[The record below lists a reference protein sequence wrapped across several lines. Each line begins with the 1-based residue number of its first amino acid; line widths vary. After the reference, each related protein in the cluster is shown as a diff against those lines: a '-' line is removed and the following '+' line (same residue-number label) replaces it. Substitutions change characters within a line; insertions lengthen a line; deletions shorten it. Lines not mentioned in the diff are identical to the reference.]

1 MKEPSDELEKLADLL
16 ALEKKADYEQFKE
29 MMKALSLQE
38 RVAKG
43 YCWYRVNIVRKGY
56 TVGDRAYLIVER
68 ISNKELTHHFRSG
81 NIVNFFTKR
90 SRIHYPE
97 RMGTIDY
104 VHKHK
109 MRIILNTKD
118 LPNWVKFD
126 DFGVEM
132 AFDARTYEEMEKALK
147 KVTKASSNRL
157 AELRDILLGYRQ
169 AQELPPLPHLE
180 LPNLNESQISA
191 VKQIIATQ
199 DISIVHGPPGTGKT
213 TTLIHAIKELCRTE
227 NTVLVTAPSNAAV
240 DLLTERIA
248 ALELKVLRI
257 GNISRVDESILQHTL
272 EVQISNHIENRNI
285 KKIRLE
291 AVELRRKAWRIRR
304 RYGRKERMERT
315 QYLEEAKEL
324 SNWAKHLEDQL
335 LDRIIAGAQVITCTL
350 VGSVH
355 PFLEKHKFKT
365 IVIDEAAQALET
377 ATWIPIGRASKVIL
391 AGDPYQLPPTIKSL
405 EAKKGGFGV
414 TLIEKTI
421 QRSANVSFLN
431 VQYRMN
437 EKIMQFSNQQFYG
450 GTLKADETVKNHT
463 LESDEQPVEF
473 IDTAGCG
480 FDEKMNEEYKSRYNP
495 DEFQILCEHL
505 YQLAKKLPKDKET
518 SIAIISPYRQQV
530 IHMEDAIAEDAVL
543 QALSLSV
550 NTIDGFQGQEK
561 DVVYISLV
569 RSNNKSEIGFLND
582 YRRMNVAMTRARK
595 KLIIVGDS
603 ATIGG
608 DKFYKSFLDY
618 CDEVGG
624 YRTAWEFM
632 S

>member
-1 MKEPSDELEKLADLL
+1 MTVPSDELEKLAELL

-43 YCWYRVNIVRKGY
+43 YCWYQVNIVRKGY

-81 NIVNFFTKR
+81 NIVNFFTKK

-97 RMGTIDY
+97 RIGTIDY

-147 KVTKASSNRL
+147 KVTKANSNRL
-157 AELRDILLGYRQ
+157 AELRDILLGYRE
-169 AQELPPLPHLE
+169 AQQLPPLSDLSLPHL
-180 LPNLNESQISA
+180 NDSQVNA
-191 VKQIIATQ
+191 VKQIIATK

-213 TTLIHAIKELCRTE
+213 TTLIHAIKELCKTE

-240 DLLTERIA
+240 DLLTERLA
-248 ALELKVLRI
+248 FLELKVLRI

-272 EVQISNHIENRNI
+272 EVQMSNHIENRNI

-350 VGSVH
+350 VGSAH
-355 PFLEKHKFKT
+355 PFLEHHKFKT

-377 ATWIPIGRASKVIL
+377 ATWIPISRASKVVL
-391 AGDPYQLPPTIKSL
+391 AGDPYQLPPTVKSL
-405 EAKKGGFGV
+405 EAKKGGFDI
-414 TLIEKTI
+414 TLIEKAI
-421 QRSANVSFLN
+421 QRSANISFLN

-437 EKIMQFSNQQFYG
+437 EKIMQFSNQQFYN
-450 GTLKADETVKNHT
+450 GTLKADEAVKNHT
-463 LESDEQPVEF
+463 LEGDEQAVEF

-505 YQLAKKLPKDKET
+505 YQLAEKLP
-518 SIAIISPYRQQV
+518 
-530 IHMEDAIAEDAVL
+530 
-543 QALSLSV
+543 
-550 NTIDGFQGQEK
+550 
-561 DVVYISLV
+561 
-569 RSNNKSEIGFLND
+569 
-582 YRRMNVAMTRARK
+582 
-595 KLIIVGDS
+595 
-603 ATIGG
+603 
-608 DKFYKSFLDY
+608 
-618 CDEVGG
+618 
-624 YRTAWEFM
+624 
-632 S
+632 

>member
-1 MKEPSDELEKLADLL
+1 MKEPSDELERLAELL

-29 MMKALSLQE
+29 MMKALSLEE

-43 YCWYRVNIVRKGY
+43 YCWYQVNIVRKGY

-68 ISNKELTHHFRSG
+68 ISNKELNHHFRSG
-81 NIVNFFTKR
+81 NIVTFFTKR

-118 LPNWVKFD
+118 LPNWVQFD
-126 DFGVEM
+126 NFGVEM

-157 AELRDILLGYRQ
+157 AELRDILLGYRKAQ
-169 AQELPPLPHLE
+169 ALPPPPDLALPQ
-180 LPNLNESQISA
+180 LNASQVAA
-191 VKQIIATQ
+191 VQQIIATK

-213 TTLIHAIKELCRTE
+213 TTLVHAIKELCKTE
-227 NTVLVTAPSNAAV
+227 STILVTAPSNAAV

-248 ALELKVLRI
+248 ALELNVLRI

-272 EVQISNHIENRNI
+272 EVRISNHIENRNI

-304 RYGRKERMERT
+304 RYGRKERTERK

-324 SNWAKHLEDQL
+324 SSWAKHLEDQL
-335 LDRIIAGAQVITCTL
+335 LDRIISSAQVITCTL
-350 VGSVH
+350 VGSAH
-355 PFLEKHKFKT
+355 PFLAQHKFRT

-377 ATWIPIGRASKVIL
+377 ATWIPISRASKVIL
-391 AGDPYQLPPTIKSL
+391 AGDPFQLPPTIKSI
-405 EAKKGGFGV
+405 EAKKRGFDV
-414 TLIEKTI
+414 TLIEKAI
-421 QRSANVSFLN
+421 QRTNNISFLD

-437 EKIMQFSNQQFYG
+437 EKIMQFSNQNFYK
-450 GTLKADETVKNHT
+450 GTLKADDTVKHHT
-463 LESDEQPVEF
+463 LKGDDLPLEF

-505 YQLAKKLPKDKET
+505 YQLAEKLPENPDI
-518 SIAIISPYRQQV
+518 SIGIISPYRQQV
-530 IHMEDAIAEDAVL
+530 IHMEDTIAEDSLL
-543 QALSLSV
+543 QEIPLTV

-561 DVVYISLV
+561 DVIYISLV

-608 DKFYKSFLDY
+608 DEFYKRFLDY
-618 CDEVGG
+618 CDQIGG